1 MADSGLN
8 AVEKAI
14 WNALVA
20 NAAVIAGVGSGAS
33 ARIYNQIVPPRITTY
48 PVVVFQFMSSDAA
61 GRAFSGDAE
70 SYLYL
75 VKCISLGDAS
85 FAAASDVSEGIDAVM
100 HRATLAPTGYSGGI
114 YQSLRQQWV
123 RYAEDVPD
131 RGTFMHA
138 GAVYHLWAQRS

>member
-1 MADSGLN
+1 MADAGLN

-14 WNALVA
+14 RAALVA
-20 NAAVIAGVGSGAS
+20 NAAINGAVGSGAD
-33 ARIYNQIVPPRITTY
+33 ARIYNQIVPARITTY
-48 PVVVFQFMSSDAA
+48 PVVVFQFMASDAE

-70 SYLYL
+70 SYTYL
-75 VKCISLGDAS
+75 VKCITLGDAS
-85 FAAASDVSEGIDAVM
+85 FAAASDVAEGIDAVM

-138 GAVYHLWAQRS
+138 GAVYRLWAQRS